1 MSGMAIPKWA
11 TEEATNQM
19 KDALTDVGAA
29 VPVARDLRVHD
40 GFSTHFAEYEVKGS
54 DVLVHFFPRSG
65 PQDQW
70 DNGRYINRC
79 RSCRAEVRPPRTRQE
94 QVTCDRCGPTR
105 LLYVQGRN
113 EKGHSAKFP
122 DDVQKR
128 LVHAIDQVWLEGVA
142 IEEVPEVGA
151 YVMQIQNAKNT
162 ANTVGLE
169 RFMDKLC
176 EAFDAALER
185 G

>member
-1 MSGMAIPKWA
+1 M
-11 TEEATNQM
+11 
-19 KDALTDVGAA
+19 
-29 VPVARDLRVHD
+29 
-40 GFSTHFAEYEVKGS
+40 
-54 DVLVHFFPRSG
+54 
-65 PQDQW
+65 
-70 DNGRYINRC
+70 
-79 RSCRAEVRPPRTRQE
+79 
-94 QVTCDRCGPTR
+94 
-105 LLYVQGRN
+105 LYVQGRN